1 VPSISNCPSAS
12 PFWVGRS
19 ARQPQGGGRPPDG
32 PRRDRGDPRR
42 RSVVDLG
49 RQRAALAAV
58 GAAANVWT
66 PRWALREAHARTGTS
81 LLPAAGTTYERT
93 IVPALAQLGR
103 PRGRSASATTS
114 GPSKNSSRSCP
125 TALRSNGCDRF
136 TSPGRRIRRC
146 RRPRGCQRVMQQLPL
161 SLSILPDL
169 IKKAPVQ
176 TMFPGSGPR
185 SRSGRLEQRVGEPI
199 GPEVTTTTVG
209 DTASQGRSASSG
221 STKPSSSPPRYASR
235 PGAGQR
241 SSAGGREGARR
252 DGASPS
258 SVTPPAPHR
267 IGAESRFS
275 AGGLPLGVVAT
286 PALALRS
293 RSWRC
298 APPPLAGPP
307 TTPRR

>member
-81 LLPAAGTTYERT
+81 SLPAAGTTYERT

-209 DTASQGRSASSG
+209 DTASQD
-221 STKPSSSPPRYASR
+221 
-235 PGAGQR
+235 
-241 SSAGGREGARR
+241 ARR
-252 DGASPS
+252 AQDPRSPRARPPGTPRDQARGNEAVQVGVKGHDGM
-258 SVTPPAPHR
+258 
-267 IGAESRFS
+267 
-275 AGGLPLGVVAT
+275 
-286 PALALRS
+286 ALR
-293 RSWRC
+293 
-298 APPPLAGPP
+298 
-307 TTPRR
+307 PRP